1 VPGRRGA
8 GSTLLVL
15 ALTLVAAGCAS
26 RAPQSAVTSAELA
39 RAHALV
45 SIGCHACL
53 QEAVHIYERSRP
65 RGTARAA
72 VDEQAHEAYLLL
84 AFRERELGLPASE
97 AHRRAAALATPA
109 SLPED
114 VLDRVLEILGEP
126 QHLPDGEADK
136 LADAMAPLVQA
147 LSARAAGSLAAAYA
161 LTTVTCRTFGR
172 APDASADEP
181 PLARWRET
189 SVAIQY
195 AELACA
201 SAVAAGDV
209 EILLGADSRFAEVHY
224 LAGMSELQQGRLRS
238 AYVRLAKAGEAFPG
252 SHAVMSALANVAL
265 AIGRI
270 DEALG
275 YYERALEVRDDPA
288 ARLGRAKALT
298 YLERHDEAIDAL
310 GALVEAGTWSPG
322 EARYWRAWN
331 LYHLSQHHAA
341 RRDALRALQ
350 SWPSPHV
357 ERLAGLTA
365 LALDRHDEARGHF
378 EQALTRAGDDCES
391 RLYLAQLAALDGFEA
406 AAACFARAAADRQQW
421 DAEHESVASTAREI
435 ERLERW
441 RASSIYSAAISAKV
455 LGRRARALEHA
466 SRLLDDPEL
475 GSLARDFILDIDV
488 PAAPGRPA
496 PAAPGAAGLPP
507 AS

>member
-1 VPGRRGA
+1 
-8 GSTLLVL
+8 
-15 ALTLVAAGCAS
+15 
-26 RAPQSAVTSAELA
+26 
-39 RAHALV
+39 
-45 SIGCHACL
+45 
-53 QEAVHIYERSRP
+53 VHIYERSRP
-65 RGTARAA
+65 RGPASAA
-72 VDEQAHEAYLLL
+72 VAEQAHEAYLLL
-84 AFRERELGLPASE
+84 AFRERELGLPASD
-97 AHRRAAALATPA
+97 ASRRAAARATPA

-114 VLDRVLEILGEP
+114 VRDRVLEILGEP

-136 LADAMAPLVQA
+136 LAAAMAPLVRA

-161 LTTVTCRTFGR
+161 LTAVTCRTSGR
-172 APDASADEP
+172 PPDSSADGLL
-181 PLARWRET
+181 LARWRES

-195 AELACA
+195 ADLACA
-201 SAVAAGDV
+201 SVVTASDV
-209 EILLGADSRFAEVHY
+209 DALLGADRRFAEAHY
-224 LAGMSELQQGRLRS
+224 MAGISELQQGRLLS
-238 AYVRLAKAGEAFPG
+238 AYARLGKAGEAFPG
-252 SHAVMSALANVAL
+252 SYAVTSALANVAL

-270 DEALG
+270 GEALG
-275 YYERALEVRDDPA
+275 YYERALETRDDPA

-310 GALVEAGTWSPG
+310 DALVDAGTWSPG
-322 EARYWRAWN
+322 EAHYWRAWN
-331 LYHLSQHHAA
+331 LYQRSQHDAA

-350 SWPSPHV
+350 SWPSAHV

-378 EQALTRAGDDCES
+378 EQALTRAPDDCES
-391 RLYLAQLAALDGFEA
+391 RLYLAQLDTHAQAWTAALDGFEA
-406 AAACFARAAADRQQW
+406 AAGCFARAATDRQQSH
-421 DAEHESVASTAREI
+421 AEHESVASTAREI

-488 PAAPGRPA
+488 PAVPARPA
-496 PAAPGAAGLPP
+496 PAAAGLPP